1 MSIRD
6 TASANRGDVA
16 VASEAAARRVVGISL
31 FLVVTACW
39 MLGLA
44 SAEQDWVRY
53 ADLVLLIA
61 VGLSA
66 VSAVITGYLGRIRDA
81 LWLGW
86 IPGAAMIAIGFAMTP
101 EPGGDERGGGM
112 VFFGGLVLAFGWP
125 LYFFPLIAAGAGLQA
140 RRARRPSPVAS

>member
-1 MSIRD
+1 MSFRD
-6 TASANRGDVA
+6 TASANQSDVA
-16 VASEAAARRVVGISL
+16 VASEAAARRVVGITL

-86 IPGAAMIAIGFAMTP
+86 IPGAAMMAIGFAMTP

-125 LYFFPLIAAGAGLQA
+125 LYFFPLIAAGAGLRG
-140 RRARRPSPVAS
+140 RRARRPSPAAS